1 MATNVELDENLVA
14 RAFRV
19 TGLRTK
25 RELVNEALR
34 MLVRF
39 HEQRE
44 VRDLRGRLRW
54 EDSEGEKGAAKK
66 GKG

>member
-1 MATNVELDENLVA
+1 MATNVELDEDLVA
-14 RAFRV
+14 RAFHA
-19 TGLRTK
+19 TGIRTK

-34 MLVRF
+34 MQVRF

-44 VRDLRGRLRW
+44 VRDMRGRLRW
-54 EDSEGEKGAAKK
+54 EDEGEKVAKK

>member
-54 EDSEGEKGAAKK
+54 EDGEGEKGAKK

>member
-1 MATNVELDENLVA
+1 MATNVELDEDLVA

-19 TGLRTK
+19 TRIRTK

-54 EDSEGEKGAAKK
+54 EDGEGEKGAKK

>member
-1 MATNVELDENLVA
+1 MATNVELDEDLVA
-14 RAFRV
+14 RAFHA
-19 TGLRTK
+19 TGIRTK

-54 EDSEGEKGAAKK
+54 EDGEGEKAAKK